1 MSVQWQFIEAQV
13 WELRLNVLETPS
25 GVALVAFRQFS
36 LGCVGVRLHNQTE
49 AEGGGFV
56 EVPAPQSLRRLLKYT
71 GKAAAW
77 LAAVN
82 MP

>member
-1 MSVQWQFIEAQV
+1 M
-13 WELRLNVLETPS
+13 
-25 GVALVAFRQFS
+25 AFRQFS